1 MPFAVNLKHLGAIN
15 STTIASVLIFPT
27 FTSVRNCLLS
37 KTNIYVLISWRNFH
51 LTNWK
56 LLLFSEDGKNDR
68 YTFLKQYFSVKQKN
82 FFCFKMSH
90 QREEMIQVPH
100 PSAFYNRCKWCNLV
114 EASEPALA
122 SNLVV

>member
-56 LLLFSEDGKNDR
+56 LLLFSKDGKNDR
-68 YTFLKQYFSVKQKN
+68 YTFLKQYFSMKQKN

-90 QREEMIQVPH
+90 QREEIIPVYKCH
-100 PSAFYNRCKWCNLV
+100 IHLHSLTGVSGAIWSRLL
-114 EASEPALA
+114 SLH
-122 SNLVV
+122 

>member
-15 STTIASVLIFPT
+15 SPTIASVLIFPT

-56 LLLFSEDGKNDR
+56 LLLFSKDGKNDR
-68 YTFLKQYFSVKQKN
+68 YTFLKQYFSMKQKN

-90 QREEMIQVPH
+90 QREEIIPVYKCH
-100 PSAFYNRCKWCNLV
+100 IHLHSLTGVSGAIWSRLL
-114 EASEPALA
+114 SLH
-122 SNLVV
+122 